1 MTKTTLVGPGPDE
14 KINPPGNCI
23 DKPAEYKRRGHVTFP
38 KNRKKTLLSPL
49 VEAYHVGKKLL
60 VRAVVFVA
68 HEELEDLKI
77 SVFQNCYVNIEGDA
91 QLQFFIAY
99 DLKPTEGVDFY
110 IYEVSF
116 EADDIPFKGGLGTID
131 TIQTFLWDIDP
142 ISSRGTET
150 NVQPGT
156 GTEVGGH

>member
-1 MTKTTLVGPGPDE
+1 MTNITLTGPGD
-14 KINPPGNCI
+14 KINPPGKCI
-23 DKPAEYKRRGHVTFP
+23 DKPAEYKQRGHVSFP

-49 VEAYHVGKKLL
+49 VEAYHVGKKIL
-60 VRAVVFVA
+60 VNAVVFVA

-77 SVFQNCYVNIEGDA
+77 SVVQNCYVNIEGKA

-99 DLKPTEGVDFY
+99 DLKPTDGVDFY

-116 EADDIPFKGGLGTID
+116 EADDIPFDGGLKNIAS
-131 TIQTFLWDIDP
+131 IQTFLWDIDP

-150 NVQPGT
+150 TVQPGT
-156 GTEVGGH
+156 GTGVGQH

>member
-1 MTKTTLVGPGPDE
+1 MTKTTLTGDDD

-23 DKPAEYKRRGHVTFP
+23 DKPAEYKRRGHVSFP

-49 VEAYHVGKKLL
+49 VEAYHQGKKLL
-60 VRAVVFVA
+60 VKAVVFVA
-68 HEELEDLKI
+68 HEEVKDLAI
-77 SVFQNCYVNIEGDA
+77 SVVQNCYVNMEGEA

-99 DLKPTEGVDFY
+99 DLKPTDGEDFY

-116 EADDIPFKGGLGTID
+116 EADEIPFKGGLESIE

-150 NVQPGT
+150 TVQPGT
-156 GTEVGGH
+156 GTGVHKS